1 MSKYHLTPGQLAQ
14 IDHVYTVGYGE
25 YAQAKEQKGLTQQE
39 FDALPEYQQREYFY
53 KYGPGMHAGHPG
65 DADHKLP
72 KQEPDRNWKAEAHPG
87 YKVDPEELR
96 AIARDM
102 GYKLEAWRH
111 QLTAVTRINVTPE
124 HLGNIKGSGD
134 FTTLV
139 EQSKNNYGAFIND
152 IVTAYK
158 GVITKLN
165 AAADAYEQAH
175 DTTKKQVAKVDT
187 SGTPNL
193 T

>member
-1 MSKYHLTPGQLAQ
+1 MSKYHLTPSQLAQ
-14 IDHVYTVGYGE
+14 VDHTYMVGYGE
-25 YAQAKEQKGLTQQE
+25 YAQPKEQHGLTQKE

-72 KQEPDRNWKAEAHPG
+72 REDPDRTWKADAQPG

-96 AIARDM
+96 GIARDM
-102 GYKLEAWRH
+102 QYKLDVW
-111 QLTAVTRINVTPE
+111 QQKLNAVQGISVSTE
-124 HLGNIKGSGD
+124 HLGNIKGSQD
-134 FTTLV
+134 FVDLV
-139 EQSKNNYGAFIND
+139 NQSKTGFGQYISD
-152 IVTAYK
+152 IVGSYK
-158 GVITKLN
+158 GVIGKLN

-175 DTTKKQVAKVDT
+175 DTTKKQVGQVDT